1 MTTSVSTKKLSIKFQ
16 TLGAV
21 ICIIAAVSIP
31 QILHL
36 LGAATGV
43 GTSLGEIFLPMHLP
57 IILAGLLA
65 GPYAAGAAG
74 FLSPLI
80 SFMLTGMP
88 KQQNLLFMMIELTVY
103 GICAGIL
110 RDVKLNS
117 VLKVLITQGAGRIV
131 RISAMAAGL
140 YLFDLQVSPLS
151 VLYGIKTGLIGIILQ
166 LILIPLI
173 CVRIK
178 NADK

>member
-1 MTTSVSTKKLSIKFQ
+1 MTTSLSAKKLSVKFQ

-21 ICIIAAVSIP
+21 ICMIAAVSIP

-36 LGAATGV
+36 LGAAAGV
-43 GTSLGEIFLPMHLP
+43 ETSLGEIFLPMHLP
-57 IILAGLLA
+57 VILAGLLA

-88 KQQNLLFMMIELTVY
+88 KQENLLFMMIELASF

-110 RDVKLNS
+110 KDVKINS
-117 VLKVLITQGAGRIV
+117 VLKVLITQAAGRTIKL
-131 RISAMAAGL
+131 AALAVCL
-140 YLFDLQVSPLS
+140 YLFDLQTSPVS

-166 LILIPLI
+166 LVLIPLI
-173 CVRIK
+173 LFRIEK
-178 NADK
+178 ADK